1 MTLDVEKYLARI
13 GIAGKEPPTAD
24 FLARLQEAHLRAVP
38 YENCEI
44 FFGKRVPS
52 LEPEKLY
59 EKIVDRGRGGY
70 CFELNGAF
78 ALLLAGCGFAFTESF
93 ARWCFGEKTPLPPR
107 RHRVLLVRIGKETW
121 IADAGIGS
129 PCPLTPLRLE
139 TDVIQERN
147 GLNFRILRDPR
158 HGFLVQRETPEG
170 FVNYYSF
177 WETPHFPQDFLYVN
191 HYCATEE
198 SSFFRTHLL
207 VNLAAADGRRSVF
220 MDPDDPEGK
229 DFIFRRERPGLPP
242 LERKISR
249 SDEKVL
255 TAVLAEN
262 FGIDLTD

>member
-1 MTLDVEKYLARI
+1 MTLDIEKYLARI
-13 GIAGKEPPTAD
+13 GIAGRESPTAE
-24 FLARLQEAHLRAVP
+24 FLARLQEAHLRTVP

-59 EKIVDRGRGGY
+59 GKIVDRRRGGY

-78 ALLLAGCGFAFTESF
+78 ALLLAGCGFTFTESF
-93 ARWCFGEKTPLPPR
+93 ARWCFGETAVLPPR

-147 GLNFRILRDPR
+147 GLKFRILRDPL
-158 HGFLVQRETPEG
+158 HGFLVQRETSEG
-170 FVNYYSF
+170 FVNYFSF

-198 SSFFRTHLL
+198 NSFFRTHLL

-220 MDPDDPEGK
+220 MDPGDPGGK

-242 LERKISR
+242 LERRIPR

-255 TAVLAEN
+255 AAVLAEN
-262 FGIDLTD
+262 FGIDPAD